1 MATRNILVNGTAYT
15 LVSSAPS
22 FIAEN
27 TSNGKMLGV
36 FSDSLPLTD
45 DDARVIHPREQVERK
60 FSEPEGNFY
69 VKMAHPEG
77 KAEITIDEVF
87 DEKLGSQAEINL
99 EDRKLRAQEDTAR
112 TLSLLLHEVALLNK
126 RFEEAFDTNIE
137 GIDL

>member
-15 LVSSAPS
+15 LVSSAPT

-36 FSDSLPLTD
+36 FSTTYPSSDN
-45 DDARVIHPREQVERK
+45 DARVIHPKEQVERK
-60 FSEPEGNFY
+60 FNEPEGNFY

-87 DEKLGSQAEINL
+87 DQRADTQTETDIQIRA
-99 EDRKLRAQEDTAR
+99 LRAQEDTAR